1 MTLLQPHRRQN
12 LLTGEWV
19 LVSPQRLTR
28 PWQGEAS
35 PPPPAVPR
43 HDPACHLCPGN
54 TRANGTRNPD
64 YAGVHVFPNDF
75 PALLDGDA
83 VAPPSPGLLREQPA
97 RGEAHVICYSPD
109 HAASLASLDDAAR
122 ADVVAA
128 WCGLSAELGARWA
141 HVQIFENR
149 GAMMGASSPHPHG
162 QVWAGDFI
170 PTIVAREDERQRA
183 HFAAHGRPLLADVAD
198 AEIAAGTRV
207 VAMND
212 HWLAL
217 VPHWAAWPFE
227 TLIIARDDVRRLED
241 LNSPQQAALATL
253 LGRLLQGC
261 DRLFDAP
268 FPYSLG
274 WHGAPHGLSDAG
286 AHWRLHCHILPPL
299 LRSASVRKHMVGFE
313 LLAETQRDLTPETAA
328 DRLRQ
333 VLPL

>member
-1 MTLLQPHRRQN
+1 MTLLNPHRRQN
-12 LLTGEWV
+12 LLTGEFV
-19 LVSPQRLTR
+19 LVSPQRLAR

-35 PPPPAVPR
+35 PPSPPVPH

-54 TRANGTRNPD
+54 TRANAVQNPD

-75 PALLDGDA
+75 PALLAGDP
-83 VAPPSPGLLREQPA
+83 APLAAGGLLREQPVH
-97 RGEAHVICYSPD
+97 GEALVICYSPD

-149 GAMMGASSPHPHG
+149 GQMMGASSPHPHG
-162 QVWAGDFI
+162 QVWASDFI
-170 PTIVAREDERQRA
+170 PTIVAREDDRQRA

-198 AEIAAGTRV
+198 TEIAAGTRL
-207 VAMND
+207 VAMNA

-241 LNSPQQAALATL
+241 LDHARQTALAAL
-253 LGRLLQGC
+253 LGRVLQGC
-261 DRLFDAP
+261 DRLFDTE

-274 WHGAPHGLSDAG
+274 WHGAPHQLGDDT

-299 LRSASVRKHMVGFE
+299 LRSASVRKHMVGYE

-328 DRLRQ
+328 ERLRL
-333 VLPL
+333 VLP

>member
-12 LLTGEWV
+12 LLTGEFV

-35 PPPPAVPR
+35 PPSPPVPR
-43 HDPACHLCPGN
+43 HDPSCHLCPGN
-54 TRANGTRNPD
+54 TRAIGTRNPD

-75 PALLDGDA
+75 PALLAGDA
-83 VAPPSPGLLREQPA
+83 ALPAPQGLLREQPA
-97 RGEAHVICYSPD
+97 RGEAHVICYAPD
-109 HAASLASLDDAAR
+109 HAASLASLDDATR
-122 ADVVAA
+122 GDVVAA

-141 HVQIFENR
+141 NVQIFENR

-162 QVWAGDFI
+162 QVWASDFI

-207 VAMND
+207 VATND

-241 LNSPQQAALATL
+241 LDRARQAALAVL

-261 DRLFDAP
+261 DLLFDAP

-274 WHGAPHGLSDAG
+274 WHGAPHGLADDG
-286 AHWRLHCHILPPL
+286 VHWRLHCHILPPL

-313 LLAETQRDLTPETAA
+313 LLAETQRDLTPEAAA

-333 VLPL
+333 VLP